1 MSSAPIG
8 GPQAPAAYQAEE
20 LRKALRQ
27 ARINLAL
34 IALML
39 LAFVAGVCYTVWFV
53 EHRLRQKEEQT
64 LAAIRQRLAKD
75 MRPITEELGDL
86 AGEVGPS
93 VAVAFYE
100 RLKGD
105 VPTYVHTVDAQSK
118 ELTEH
123 VEAAVRRDVQ
133 AQYHAAR
140 GRYRA
145 ILQEEFPE
153 ITDPARLDAMMA
165 RFEVVFNRL
174 IQRYYVEQFRDL
186 LAAAIRHWNAI
197 PPAEPPKPGEKP
209 LGDQLAEDVTAWVR
223 LKMLER
229 GAAAAPKEDRR

>member
-1 MSSAPIG
+1 MSTVPVDG
-8 GPQAPAAYQAEE
+8 APAASQAEE

-39 LAFVAGVCYTVWFV
+39 LAFVAGVVYAVWFA

-64 LAAIRQRLAKD
+64 LAAVRERLARD
-75 MRPITEELGDL
+75 MGPLPKELADL
-86 AGEVGPS
+86 AGEVGPP
-93 VAVAFYE
+93 VAIAFYE
-100 RLKGD
+100 RLKAE
-105 VPTYVHTVDAQSK
+105 VPAYVHTVDEQSK

-123 VEAAVRRDVQ
+123 VEATVRRDVQ

-153 ITDPARLDAMMA
+153 VTDPAQLDGMIA
-165 RFEVVFNRL
+165 RFEAVFNRL
-174 IQRYYVEQFRDL
+174 IQRYYVDQFRDL
-186 LAAAIRHWNAI
+186 LTAAARRWNAI
-197 PPAEPPKPGEKP
+197 PPAAPPKPGEKP
-209 LGDQLAEDVTAWVR
+209 LADQLAEDVTAWLR
-223 LKMLER
+223 LKMVER
-229 GAAAAPKEDRR
+229 GAAAAGPKEDKQ

>member
-1 MSSAPIG
+1 MSSVPVG
-8 GPQAPAAYQAEE
+8 GAPAAFQAEE

-27 ARINLAL
+27 ARVNLAL

-39 LAFVAGVCYTVWFV
+39 LAFVAGVCYAVWFA
-53 EHRLRQKEEQT
+53 EHRLQQKEEQT
-64 LAAIRQRLAKD
+64 LAAVRARLARD
-75 MRPITEELGDL
+75 MRPISQELGDL
-86 AGEVGPS
+86 AGEVGPP

-100 RLKGD
+100 RLKAD
-105 VPTYVHTVDAQSK
+105 VPAYVHTVDEQSK

-123 VEAAVRRDVQ
+123 VQAAVRRDVR
-133 AQYHAAR
+133 AQYRAAR

-153 ITDPARLDAMMA
+153 VTDPARLDGMMA

-174 IQRYYVEQFRDL
+174 IQRYYVDQFREL
-186 LAAAIRHWNAI
+186 LTAAIRRWNAI

-209 LGDQLAEDVTAWVR
+209 LADQLGEGVAEWLR
-223 LKMLER
+223 LKMVER
-229 GAAAAPKEDRR
+229 GAAAGPREDKR

>member
-1 MSSAPIG
+1 MSSPPVY
-8 GPQAPAAYQAEE
+8 GPPAASQAEE

-39 LAFVAGVCYTVWFV
+39 LAFVAGVCYAVWFA
-53 EHRLRQKEEQT
+53 ERRLRQKEEQT
-64 LAAIRQRLAKD
+64 LAAVRQRLARD

-86 AGEVGPS
+86 AGEVGPP

-100 RLKGD
+100 RLKAD
-105 VPTYVHTVDAQSK
+105 VPAYVHTVDEQSK

-123 VEAAVRRDVQ
+123 VQSAVRRDVQ
-133 AQYHAAR
+133 ARYRAAR

-153 ITDPARLDAMMA
+153 VTDPAQLDAMMA
-165 RFEVVFNRL
+165 RFEAVFNRL
-174 IQRYYVEQFRDL
+174 IQRYYVDQLRDL
-186 LAAAIRHWNAI
+186 LKDVIRRWNAI
-197 PPAEPPKPGEKP
+197 PPAEAPKPGEKP
-209 LGDQLAEDVTAWVR
+209 LADQLAEDVAAWLR
-223 LKMLER
+223 LKVVER
-229 GAAAAPKEDRR
+229 GGAAAGPKEDKR

>member
-1 MSSAPIG
+1 MST
-8 GPQAPAAYQAEE
+8 APAAGPPAPAEYQAEE

-34 IALML
+34 IALLL
-39 LAFVAGVCYTVWFV
+39 LALVAAFCYAVWWA
-53 EHRLRQKEEQT
+53 EHRLQQKEERT
-64 LAAIRQRLAKD
+64 LAVVRARLARD
-75 MRPITEELGDL
+75 MKPISEELGDL
-86 AGEVGPS
+86 AAEVGPP

-100 RLKGD
+100 RLKAD
-105 VPTYVHTVDAQSK
+105 VPAYVHTVDQQSK

-123 VEAAVRRDVQ
+123 VEAAVRRDVR
-133 AQYHAAR
+133 AQYEDAR

-153 ITDPARLDAMMA
+153 VTDPARLEAMMA

-174 IQRYYVEQFRDL
+174 IQRYYVDQFRDL

-197 PPAEPPKPGEKP
+197 PPAEPPRPGEKS
-209 LGDQLAEDVTAWVR
+209 LGDQLAADVSEWAR
-223 LKMLER
+223 LKVVER
-229 GAAAAPKEDRR
+229 GAPAAPREDRR

>member
-1 MSSAPIG
+1 MSSVPVYG
-8 GPQAPAAYQAEE
+8 APAAFQAEE

-39 LAFVAGVCYTVWFV
+39 LAFVAGVCYAVWFV
-53 EHRLRQKEEQT
+53 EHRLQQKEEQT
-64 LAAIRQRLAKD
+64 LAAVRARLGKD
-75 MRPITEELGDL
+75 MGPLSKELTDL
-86 AGEVGPS
+86 AGEVGPP

-100 RLKGD
+100 RLKAD
-105 VPTYVHTVDAQSK
+105 VPAYVHTVDEQSK

-123 VEAAVRRDVQ
+123 VQSAVRRDVQ

-145 ILQEEFPE
+145 ILQEEFPQV
-153 ITDPARLDAMMA
+153 TDPAQLDAMMA

-174 IQRYYVEQFRDL
+174 IQRYYVDQFREL
-186 LAAAIRHWNAI
+186 LTTAIRHWNAI
-197 PPAEPPKPGEKP
+197 PPAGPPKPGEKP
-209 LGDQLAEDVTAWVR
+209 LADQLAEDVTAWLR
-223 LKMLER
+223 LKMVER
-229 GAAAAPKEDRR
+229 GAAPKEDKR

>member
-1 MSSAPIG
+1 MSSPPVH
-8 GPQAPAAYQAEE
+8 GPPAAFQAEE

-39 LAFVAGVCYTVWFV
+39 LAFVAGVCYAVWFA

-64 LAAIRQRLAKD
+64 LAAVRARLVRD
-75 MRPITEELGDL
+75 MRPITQELGDL
-86 AGEVGPS
+86 AGEVGPP

-105 VPTYVHTVDAQSK
+105 VPAYVHTVDQQSK

-123 VEAAVRRDVQ
+123 VQAAVRRDVR

-145 ILQEEFPE
+145 ILQEEFPGV
-153 ITDPARLDAMMA
+153 TDPAQLDGMMA

-186 LAAAIRHWNAI
+186 LTAAIRHWNAI
-197 PPAEPPKPGEKP
+197 PPAERPRAGEKR
-209 LGDQLAEDVTAWVR
+209 LADQLAEDVTAWLR
-223 LKMLER
+223 LKVVER
-229 GAAAAPKEDRR
+229 GAAAAAAPREDER